1 MVSFLTCSKSTGEH
15 SWQSVISIK
24 LQSNFIEITLQYGCS
39 PVNLLHIFRTPFL
52 KNTSGGL
59 LLYFETFVRFFSDG
73 KNKPMKRT
81 KFISPIK
88 NLRANVLFN
97 VLSILQINEF
107 SFFYDS
113 IVKKAIQ
120 KNFYIALTNT
130 CLNKDI
136 FIMWTNSWMHLF
148 KLVISSILCVDTRR
162 LI

>member
-1 MVSFLTCSKSTGEH
+1 
-15 SWQSVISIK
+15 
-24 LQSNFIEITLQYGCS
+24 
-39 PVNLLHIFRTPFL
+39 
-52 KNTSGGL
+52 
-59 LLYFETFVRFFSDG
+59 
-73 KNKPMKRT
+73 MKRT

-113 IVKKAIQ
+113 IVKKAIH

>member
-1 MVSFLTCSKSTGEH
+1 
-15 SWQSVISIK
+15 
-24 LQSNFIEITLQYGCS
+24 
-39 PVNLLHIFRTPFL
+39 
-52 KNTSGGL
+52 
-59 LLYFETFVRFFSDG
+59 
-73 KNKPMKRT
+73 MKRT